1 MPRLGPEPTVHP
13 TSEVRRSA
21 LGRYVE
27 IDARCRLADVEMGD
41 YSYLMQDGEV
51 ALARIGRFA
60 SIAAHVR
67 INASNHPSW
76 RASQHHFSY
85 RASDYFDGAA
95 PDDGFFGWRAAHP
108 VTIGHDA
115 WIGHGAIVL
124 PGTSVG
130 TGAIV
135 GAGAV
140 VTRDVPAWAK
150 VAGVPA
156 RTIGRRFEPD
166 VGERLEALAWWD
178 WSHERLRDALA
189 DFRALS
195 VEDFLARHEPRG

>member
-1 MPRLGPEPTVHP
+1 MSRLGPEPTVHP
-13 TSEVRRSA
+13 TSELRRST

-27 IDARCRLADVEMGD
+27 IDARCRLSDVEMGD

-85 RASDYFDGAA
+85 RANDYFDGAA
-95 PDDGFFGWRAAHP
+95 PDVGFFEWRAAHP

-124 PGTSVG
+124 PGTSIG